1 MRSICKLC
9 QQEEELINSHIVPKF
24 LHKRIDPNRNKP
36 FVIYEDLTVSEK
48 NDLGVKEYLLCE
60 VCDNVIIS
68 KYEKYFNEIWYQN
81 SVLPN
86 ILTHKKIIH
95 INIDYELFF
104 LFHLS
109 IFWRMSVSNH
119 STYKDIDFG
128 EKHNENIRLMLLN
141 EDIFNDNYKMI
152 VRIIEKD
159 GQMMDN
165 IIKQPI
171 KSKLLSH
178 NIYSAIY
185 AGCEVSIK
193 ISLRKYIEFEKL
205 TLNSNTKHVFVVNY
219 QEVNQIVEISN
230 VLYKVENEKNFTR
243 S

>member
-9 QQEEELINSHIVPKF
+9 QQEQEIINSHIIPKF
-24 LHKRIDPNRNKP
+24 LHKKIDPNRNKP
-36 FVIYEDLTVSEK
+36 FVIYEDLTVSER

-60 VCDNVIIS
+60 DCDNVIIS

-86 ILTHKKIIH
+86 ILNHKDIISVD
-95 INIDYELFF
+95 IDYKMFF

-119 STYKDIDFG
+119 STYRDIDFG
-128 EKHNENIRLMLLN
+128 EVHNENIRLMLLN

-152 VRIIEKD
+152 VRIIVKN
-159 GQMMDN
+159 GQILDQ
-165 IIKQPI
+165 IIKQPV
-171 KSKLLSH
+171 KSKLYSH

-193 ISLRKYIEFEKL
+193 ISSHKYAEFEKL
-205 TLNSNTKHVFVVNY
+205 AMDSNSKHLFVVNY
-219 QEVNQIVEISN
+219 REVDQIIEISN
-230 VLYKVENEKNFTR
+230 VLKKINK
-243 S
+243 

>member
-9 QQEEELINSHIVPKF
+9 QREQEMINSHIVPKF
-24 LHKRIDPNRNKP
+24 LHKKIDPNSNKP
-36 FVIYEDLTVSEK
+36 FVIYENLTVSKK
-48 NDLGVKEYLLCE
+48 NDLGVKEFLLCKN
-60 VCDNVIIS
+60 CDNVIIS
-68 KYEKYFNEIWYQN
+68 KYEKYFNEVWYQN

-86 ILTHKKIIH
+86 VLTHKEIIH

-119 STYKDIDFG
+119 STYREIDFG
-128 EKHNENIRLMLLN
+128 NKHNENIRLMLLSEN
-141 EDIFNDNYKMI
+141 ISNDNYKI
-152 VRIIEKD
+152 VVRVIEKD
-159 GQMMDN
+159 GQVLNN

-171 KSKLLSH
+171 KSNLLSH

-185 AGCEVSIK
+185 GGCEVSLK
-193 ISLRKYIEFEKL
+193 VSSHKYIEFEKL
-205 TLNSNTKHVFVVNY
+205 AMNTNSKYVFVVNY

-230 VLYKVENEKNFTR
+230 VLKV
-243 S
+243 